1 MPVPSGEAS
10 LSDIQTEFGGSSPTS
25 LSEYYSAVSGVP
37 SSGEISISDFQG
49 KSASSTITANTNYLQ
64 INASS
69 YISSGGTLTI
79 PSSVWIWSDSTSVPA
94 LNVDVANATIINNGK
109 IIGKGGAGGTN
120 GAGAAGG
127 PAIKISA
134 SGVQIQ
140 NNSGAYIAGGGG
152 GGGAGA
158 TYSLGGQ
165 MRSGGGGG
173 AGGGSGGNGLFQ
185 GNTWSS
191 GGAGGGINQ
200 SGSNAN
206 YSPDNRSNPA
216 GKGGGSGG
224 GGGAG
229 DDGGNYD
236 VQGYGGGGG
245 GRILSGTGGTG
256 GHATSDSNTVRTYN
270 VGGAGGSAN
279 ASGGNG
285 GNGYGS
291 ADGAGG
297 GGGWGASGGTGYGS
311 GFAGGAGG
319 KAIQIASGSSGYTN
333 SGTIYG
339 SNAATLQY
347 PYVSGTHYVSNGSAS
362 SSLNSN
368 FGTYTLH
375 KTVWDYQESGYI
387 WTFTVASNATGS
399 LRFRSTADPDA
410 APRSNSGNDRI
421 LRLYKNGSQVASTSA
436 PANQNATLDKT
447 YSTTGGDVWKMYM
460 DNSIDWRDLGGF
472 ERITNIYI
480 TGA

>member
-10 LSDIQTEFGGSSPTS
+10 LEDIQTEFGGSSPVS
-25 LSEYYSAVSGVP
+25 LSEYYSAASGVP
-37 SSGEISISDFQG
+37 ASGEISISDFQG

-94 LNVDVANATIINNGK
+94 LNVDVTNAKIINNGK
-109 IIGKGGAGGTN
+109 IIGKGGNGGAS
-120 GAGAAGG
+120 GSGQAGG

-134 SGVQIQ
+134 SGVQIT

-152 GGGAGA
+152 GGGGPA
-158 TYSLGGQ
+158 
-165 MRSGGGGG
+165 GGGG
-173 AGGGSGGNGLFQ
+173 AGGGSGGAG
-185 GNTWSS
+185 GSASGGS
-191 GGAGGGINQ
+191 GGAIGS
-200 SGSNAN
+200 SGATGSRVGTS
-206 YSPDNRSNPA
+206 YPYE
-216 GKGGGSGG
+216 GQGGGSGG
-224 GGGAG
+224 AAGVVYGGE
-229 DDGGNYD
+229 
-236 VQGYGGGGG
+236 QGGGGGG
-245 GRILSGTGGTG
+245 GRILPGVG
-256 GHATSDSNTVRTYN
+256 GHISNNYSGN
-270 VGGAGGSAN
+270 VWGNDEA
-279 ASGGNG
+279 GNG
-285 GNGYGS
+285 GDAGNAGQNWNANLY
-291 ADGAGG
+291 ADGAANGGGG
-297 GGGWGASGGTGYGS
+297 GGGWGASGGS
-311 GFAGGAGG
+311 GNYASGGAGG
-319 KAIQIASGSSGYTN
+319 AAIQIASGSSGYTN

-347 PYVSGTHYVSNGSAS
+347 PYISGTHYVSNGSATG
-362 SSLNSN
+362 SLNSN

-375 KTVWDYQESGYI
+375 NTVWDYQQSGYI

-421 LRLYKNGSQVASTSA
+421 LRLYKNGSQVASASA
-436 PANQNATLDKT
+436 PANQNATIDKT